1 MFHDSDQA
9 AQSEPQY
16 VTIKKTISAAISSGD
31 LPPGAVLIEGPI
43 AEIFGTS
50 RRPVRT
56 AFGELM
62 QQGSL
67 RRFEGRGFVVSGAD
81 EPKRINVTRELFGMH
96 AETTNEPRM
105 GAALRIAEDLE
116 SVLTRAL
123 PFGLWRVNEKA
134 LAEHYD
140 VSRTVVRE
148 LLPRFQDRGIV
159 RKNRRSHWLVGPLT
173 SRDIAHYFAVRG
185 KLEPLALVESGPLFP
200 PEDIEVM
207 WQRTMNAVSKRREL
221 SPQRLEAMETDLHI
235 NLLSKCDNPH
245 LLRMIHQSQIALVV
259 NRLFADVVGVSSFE
273 MSLREH
279 LIVLEFAMRGA
290 WETAGLSLEEHLR
303 LSAARSRQ
311 RLKAISVFPGD
322 RKLPSYLIR
331 QSQ

>member
-1 MFHDSDQA
+1 MFHDSEQN

-16 VTIKKTISAAISSGD
+16 VIIERTISVAITSGS
-31 LPPGAVLIEGPI
+31 LPPGAILIEGPI

-50 RRPVRT
+50 RTPVRT
-56 AFGELM
+56 AFGKLM

-67 RRFEGRGFVVSGAD
+67 RRFEGRGFMVSGSAK
-81 EPKRINVTRELFGMH
+81 PKRIDVTRELFGML
-96 AETTNEPRM
+96 AEDADGPRI
-105 GAALRIAEDLE
+105 GAALRIAEELE

-123 PFGLWRVNEKA
+123 PFGLWRINEKA

-148 LLPRFQDRGIV
+148 LLPRFQDRGII
-159 RKNRRSHWLVGPLT
+159 RKNKRSHWLVGPLT
-173 SRDIAHYFAVRG
+173 SRDIAHYFAVRA
-185 KLEPLALVESGPLFP
+185 KLEPLALIYSGPLFP
-200 PEDIEVM
+200 PEDIEAM
-207 WQRTMNAVSKRREL
+207 WQRTMNAVSKRNEL
-221 SPQRLEAMETDLHI
+221 FPEQLESMETDLHV

-245 LLRMIHQSQIALVV
+245 LLRMINQSQIALVV

-290 WETAGLSLEEHLR
+290 WETAGYSLEEHLR
-303 LSAARSRQ
+303 LSAARTRQ

-322 RKLPSYLIR
+322 QNLPPYLIR